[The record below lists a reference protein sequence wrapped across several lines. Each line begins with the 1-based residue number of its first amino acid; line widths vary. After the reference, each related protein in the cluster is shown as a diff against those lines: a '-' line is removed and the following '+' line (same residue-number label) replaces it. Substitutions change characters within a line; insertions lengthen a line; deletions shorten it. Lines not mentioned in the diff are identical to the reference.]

1 MIMYIRKIF
10 MLLILAAIVF
20 GCETHDSN
28 PTKSEDAFEPVT
40 LKSKS
45 IYNANVDKI
54 ELENRNN
61 IEYYEVYMSKQ
72 NISNVK
78 LELAKPSLEL
88 YKIYGEAPPFEY
100 DLNPGIGLMNFTTV
114 KLNALNSQQG
124 DLVEW
129 KLEKDTS
136 NNNWEYRI
144 WISEN
149 EVQYQLRLDAVSGEL
164 LEIKSI

>member
-1 MIMYIRKIF
+1 
-10 MLLILAAIVF
+10 
-20 GCETHDSN
+20 
-28 PTKSEDAFEPVT
+28 
-40 LKSKS
+40 
-45 IYNANVDKI
+45 
-54 ELENRNN
+54 
-61 IEYYEVYMSKQ
+61 
-72 NISNVK
+72 
-78 LELAKPSLEL
+78 
-88 YKIYGEAPPFEY
+88 
-100 DLNPGIGLMNFTTV
+100 MNFTTV